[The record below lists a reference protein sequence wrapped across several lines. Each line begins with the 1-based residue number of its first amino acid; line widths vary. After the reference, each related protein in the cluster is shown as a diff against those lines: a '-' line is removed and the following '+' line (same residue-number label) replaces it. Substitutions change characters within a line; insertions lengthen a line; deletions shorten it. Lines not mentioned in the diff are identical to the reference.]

1 MADKKIF
8 KPDNIMAS
16 SGRDGSFFD
25 DLNLPPAA
33 ADFLQTWYRHLLAT
47 IAVIVVVILGWTF
60 TKQFTT
66 ARADRASEQLTMA
79 MQIENQAA
87 RAAALEEVASSYRRT
102 GAGIWSRIE
111 IAHLAREAG
120 ELEQAAQTYEEL
132 VGAIP
137 RQDPRQPMVKLN
149 LAQVLSELGRD
160 ERAAALYRELENTP
174 GFEAWGLL
182 GSAEILARRGD
193 EAAAAEK
200 YRQIAGMENV
210 AVLLREQAEL
220 RLR

>member
-1 MADKKIF
+1 
-8 KPDNIMAS
+8 MAS

-33 ADFLQTWYRHLLAT
+33 ADFLQTWYRHLLAA
-47 IAVIVVVILGWTF
+47 IAILVVVILGWTF
-60 TKQFTT
+60 TKQFTA

-132 VGAIP
+132 LGIIP

-149 LAQVLSELGRD
+149 LAQVLSELDGMSGPPPSTVNWKIPPASWPGACW
-160 ERAAALYRELENTP
+160 AAAKSWPAGAMRRPRRRNT
-174 GFEAWGLL
+174 
-182 GSAEILARRGD
+182 AR
-193 EAAAAEK
+193 
-200 YRQIAGMENV
+200 
-210 AVLLREQAEL
+210 
-220 RLR
+220 